1 MASDA
6 AGQVVTSSNA
16 SLKRE
21 TDLELKRARDRKSQ
35 QAMRNRAKWNIHH
48 LTEQTKVL
56 TKALEEQARRTGQL
70 DQRVQHLESEN
81 ELLRAQNAALSLSL
95 LGDPSKKDCGLD
107 RGSAL
112 VPVWKL
118 LPNNTPPSCVSD
130 SILQDWVQNRRQRR
144 ASIHSN
150 APSPTEPGSLDVP
163 SYPLKPNFC
172 ALIGKEL
179 RSDDEISN
187 IVSAIIRSYADV
199 ESLPKQVAIAY
210 VMTSVLRWEV
220 LLDEMSWNQMPEWLR
235 PTHTQRTTP
244 HAAWVDRM
252 PWPKMRDYLIAHPEI
267 SLDDLSAVYGS
278 SFRIRWQHDP
288 AHVLI
293 TVDEQT
299 KAVITNPIFEDHI
312 RHLENWALGERF
324 RKRFPEISELIGE
337 EASAT

>member
-1 MASDA
+1 MVSDA
-6 AGQVVTSSNA
+6 AGQAVPSPNA

-35 QAMRNRAKWNIHH
+35 QAMRNRAKWNIHN

-56 TKALEEQARRTGQL
+56 TKNLEEQVRHTSQL
-70 DQRVQHLESEN
+70 NQRLEHLELEN
-81 ELLRAQNAALSLSL
+81 ETLKAHNAALRLSL
-95 LGDPSKKDCGLD
+95 LRDPSTNGCGLD
-107 RGSAL
+107 CGSAR

-118 LPNNTPPSCVSD
+118 PPNNIAPSCVSD
-130 SILQDWVQNRRQRR
+130 SILQDWVHNRRERR

-150 APSPTEPGSLDVP
+150 GPGPTTPGSLDVP

-172 ALIGKEL
+172 ALIDKEL

-187 IVSAIIRSYADV
+187 IVGAIIRSYADV
-199 ESLPKQVAIAY
+199 ETLPKQVAAAY

-220 LLDEMSWNQMPEWLR
+220 LLDEISWNQMPEWLR

-252 PWPKMRDYLIAHPEI
+252 PWPKMRDYLVAHPEI
-267 SLDDLSAVYGS
+267 TLDDLSAVYGS

-293 TVDEQT
+293 TVDEQS